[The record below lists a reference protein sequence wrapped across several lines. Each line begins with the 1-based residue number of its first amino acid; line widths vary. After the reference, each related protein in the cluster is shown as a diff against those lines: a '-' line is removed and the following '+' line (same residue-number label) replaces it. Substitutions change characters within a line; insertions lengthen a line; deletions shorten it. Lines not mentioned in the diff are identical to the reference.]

1 MDDNLKERW
10 KKLILKLSKEFSD
23 NEIIDMQSI
32 IFLIGVQELGDVK
45 ANFSKNKKLDLMHI
59 GVCKL
64 LSDYGYYT
72 FDYTSIC

>member
-10 KKLILKLSKEFSD
+10 KKLILKLSEEFSD

-64 LSDYGYYT
+64 LSD
-72 FDYTSIC
+72 